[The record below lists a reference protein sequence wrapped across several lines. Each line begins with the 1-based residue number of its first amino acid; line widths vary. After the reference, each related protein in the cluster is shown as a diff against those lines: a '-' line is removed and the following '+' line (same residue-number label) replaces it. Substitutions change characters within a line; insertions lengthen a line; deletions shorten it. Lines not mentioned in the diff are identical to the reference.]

1 MSQQL
6 AAQRVLDL
14 FNTGTSGFLSAE
26 FSLTAT
32 LPFAFGAGN
41 LEAVVTAGAVVS
53 NPYTVT
59 AFRPPMYT
67 FPFAT
72 VGAVN
77 FTATAALSLVP
88 ACLLS

>member
-14 FNTGTSGFLSAE
+14 LNTGTSGFLSEE

-41 LEAVVTAGAVVS
+41 LEAVVTAGAVAS
-53 NPYTVT
+53 QHIY
-59 AFRPPMYT
+59 
-67 FPFAT
+67 
-72 VGAVN
+72 
-77 FTATAALSLVP
+77 VP
-88 ACLLS
+88 